1 MLSNLT
7 RRAVVP
13 ALRPGRGSFAPGFNK
28 VSFRAFASGDKSATL
43 DKIQEVH
50 DQMLGCNW
58 GDYLE
63 LVHNEP
69 FWSAEMASLE
79 GDMGGLLG
87 DKDVK
92 AKWDYLSKAT
102 DCMYACEDV
111 RDHINEILE
120 LMTRKTGILGMGINA
135 GEEISN
141 MEEQTQMLTKRYEE
155 LKAEFPDF
163 KPKIEQSVGH
173 GLAILRMKY
182 KFPMPGGHRFFY

>member
-7 RRAVVP
+7 RRTVVP
-13 ALRPGRGSFAPGFNK
+13 VMKRGAFFTPGFNK
-28 VSFRAFASGDKSATL
+28 IAARSFATADKSAVME
-43 DKIQEVH
+43 KIQNVH
-50 DQMLGCNW
+50 DQMLGTNW
-58 GDYLE
+58 GDYLD

-69 FWSAEMASLE
+69 FWTAEMASIEPMLAQA
-79 GDMGGLLG
+79 GNDADL
-87 DKDVK
+87 KK
-92 AKWDYLSKAT
+92 KWDYVLKAT

-120 LMTRKTGILGMGINA
+120 LMTRKTGVLGMGINA
-135 GEEISN
+135 GEDIDN
-141 MEEQTQMLTKRYEE
+141 MDEQAAMLTKRYEE
-155 LKAEFPDF
+155 LKTEFPDF